1 MELSLFIQVA
11 RDNFVELDLTAR
23 EAKALEVYLKG
34 LYSARSHSDPYLSCA
49 GI

>member
-11 RDNFVELDLTAR
+11 RDNFVELDLAAR
-23 EAKALEVYLKG
+23 EAKALEVYLRG
-34 LYSARSHSDPYLSCA
+34 LYSTRSHGDPYLSCA